1 MDGVRAFACA
11 AKSSDASQKVV
22 SGRLF
27 EQRERL
33 TPYSQS
39 LLAIALYNTG
49 EKDKAGI
56 MVRNLENTAIV
67 DAANGT
73 ARWKM
78 ANQWWYWWNNDVET
92 NAWALKA
99 FLLVDPKNAMVDRSY
114 EMARHQVARQSLGQH
129 QIHRDGG

>member
-1 MDGVRAFACA
+1 MRG
-11 AKSSDASQKVV
+11 KMSDASQKVV

-39 LLAIALYNTG
+39 LLAMALYNTG

-78 ANQWWYWWNNDVET
+78 QNQWWYWWNNDVET

-99 FLLVDPKNAMVDRSY
+99 FLLLTRKTRWLTA
-114 EMARHQVARQSLGQH
+114 A
-129 QIHRDGG
+129 